1 MWTSMRRILPLV
13 LLLALLIPA
22 AAQAHGLSVGS
33 ARTETAYYAEMV
45 IEQGHGTHYRV
56 SSCRRHSSS
65 VVSCAFKIYG
75 KRGYRCGGR
84 VRTALAGAA
93 SNDTISR
100 AVADRCR

>member
-1 MWTSMRRILPLV
+1 MRRALPLG

-22 AAQAHGLSVGS
+22 AAQAQGLSASS

-45 IEQGHGTHYRV
+45 VEQGHGTRYRV
-56 SSCRRHSSS
+56 GACRRHSSR

-84 VRTALAGAA
+84 VRTALASSAG
-93 SNDTISR
+93 NETVSR
-100 AVADRCR
+100 ALVDRCR